1 MKQSAV
7 IGSLAGVAL
16 AVLASRAEA
25 FVIVV
30 GNSKA
35 HECFLA
41 AKAAVNFDS
50 GIATCDEALK
60 DRDLTI
66 HDLAATYIN
75 RGVLKNDK
83 GSYDDAL
90 TDYEQGIR
98 LDPTLGDA
106 YVDRGAALI
115 RMQRYDDAITEI
127 NHGMELGMSY
137 PHIGFYN
144 RAVAEELKGQYKES
158 YYDFKHVLELEP
170 NFTMASEQLMN
181 LTATTVKKPAS

>member
-50 GIATCDEALK
+50 GIATCDEALPRK
-60 DRDLTI
+60 RSI
-66 HDLAATYIN
+66 
-75 RGVLKNDK
+75 
-83 GSYDDAL
+83 
-90 TDYEQGIR
+90 
-98 LDPTLGDA
+98 LDSAP
-106 YVDRGAALI
+106 ALI
-115 RMQRYDDAITEI
+115 SIAR
-127 NHGMELGMSY
+127 
-137 PHIGFYN
+137 
-144 RAVAEELKGQYKES
+144 
-158 YYDFKHVLELEP
+158 
-170 NFTMASEQLMN
+170 
-181 LTATTVKKPAS
+181 